1 MEKIKQLSIK
11 NLTLKY
17 QSHIAVKDV
26 SFDLHKQE
34 FVAIIGVNGSGK
46 TTLIR
51 SILGLK
57 PIFQGEIIKSNN
69 MNLSYLPQ
77 NFNMEDTHFPASV
90 EEIVS
95 LGLLSHKNFPKRLN
109 HFDKHIIEE
118 VLNDLEIVH
127 LKKKR
132 IGELSGGQQQRV
144 LLARALVSKPD
155 ILILDEPTS
164 ALDPQMRKTF
174 FKILKLLNEKNHT
187 TIVLVTHDIASA
199 GSYIDRVI
207 YMDQSLLFDG
217 TYQAFCE
224 NQTLSPYIHTHP
236 SFQVKDGDHS

>member
-1 MEKIKQLSIK
+1 MKKIKQLSIK

-17 QSHIAVKDV
+17 QSHIAVKDI
-26 SFDLHKQE
+26 SFDLYEQE
-34 FVAIIGVNGSGK
+34 FVAVIGVNGSGK
-46 TTLIR
+46 TTLIKA
-51 SILGLK
+51 ILGLK
-57 PIFQGEIIKSNN
+57 AIFQGEIVKSEN
-69 MNLSYLPQ
+69 MSLSYLPQ

-95 LGLLSHKNFPKRLN
+95 LGLLSHKKFPKRLN
-109 HFDKHIIEE
+109 KFDKHKIDEI
-118 VLNDLEIVH
+118 LNDLEIIH

-132 IGELSGGQQQRV
+132 VGELSGGQQQRV
-144 LLARALVSKPD
+144 LLARALVSKPN

-174 FKILKLLNEKNHT
+174 FKILKQLNEKNHT

-199 GSYIDRVI
+199 GDYIDRVI
-207 YMDQSLLFDG
+207 YMDQSLMFDG

-224 NQTLSPYIHTHP
+224 NQTLSPFIHIHP
-236 SFQVKDGDHS
+236 SFQTKEGDIQ